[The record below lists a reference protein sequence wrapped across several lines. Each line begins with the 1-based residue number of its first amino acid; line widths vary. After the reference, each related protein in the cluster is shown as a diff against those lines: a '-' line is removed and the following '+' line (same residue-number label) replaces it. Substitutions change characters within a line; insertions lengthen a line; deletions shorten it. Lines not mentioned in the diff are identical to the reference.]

1 LSGGKVRRE
10 VLIGVLLLAVGFLG
24 CVVAYFSVR
33 VQVDS
38 LDLTRLD
45 VRASINNL
53 GAFLIV
59 LSMTCLLLGAIG
71 GYLIGKYRHL

>member
-1 LSGGKVRRE
+1 MSNGKIRRE
-10 VLIGVLLLAVGFLG
+10 VLIGVLLLAIGFLG

-53 GAFLIV
+53 EALLIV
-59 LSMTCLLLGAIG
+59 LSVACLLLGALG